1 MRAYEIDPDI
11 IKFAASMMG
20 RAGFH
25 HNKRIFYATLYS
37 CFFYIGFDNGHASAG
52 AGSKLWAR

>member
-1 MRAYEIDPDI
+1 
-11 IKFAASMMG
+11 MG